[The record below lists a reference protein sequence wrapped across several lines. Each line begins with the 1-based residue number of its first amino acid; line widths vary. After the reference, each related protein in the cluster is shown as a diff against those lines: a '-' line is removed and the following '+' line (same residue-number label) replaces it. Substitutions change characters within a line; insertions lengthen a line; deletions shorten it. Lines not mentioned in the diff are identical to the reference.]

1 MEKMMHQFQRIYQGK
16 RVLVTGNT
24 GFKGSW
30 LSYWLL
36 LLKADVH
43 GYSLRPSTNPSHFEL
58 LNLPYPTY
66 FDDIRDYEKLTK
78 ALKAVQPDIIFHL
91 AAQPLVRYSY
101 LHPQETIET
110 NILGTANVLEASRAV
125 KSIKALILITSDKC
139 YENNE
144 WVWGYR
150 ENDRLGGTDPYSS
163 SKACAEII
171 IHSYVESFFSP
182 RAGKNGARALVASA
196 RAGNVIGG
204 GDWSPDR
211 IVPDI
216 VQGAARNDVAL
227 LRNPLAT
234 RPWQHVLEPLSG
246 YLQLGQKLLE
256 GDRDFIGAWN
266 FGPSDDDVLTVE
278 EMVREM
284 KRRWK
289 QIRYKIRPNADYH
302 ESRLLKLDCS
312 KAQLHLKW
320 RAAWETSKTIA
331 KTVEWYRQFYTR
343 PNADVR
349 KMTLE
354 NIREYVLNAAN
365 KNIHWSK

>member
-1 MEKMMHQFQRIYQGK
+1 MEKIKSDFRAIYRGK
-16 RVLVTGNT
+16 RVLITGNT

-36 LLKADVH
+36 LMKADVY
-43 GYSLRPSTNPSHFEL
+43 GYSLCPPTKPSHFEL

-66 FDDIRDYEKLTK
+66 FEDIRDDEKLK
-78 ALKAVQPDIIFHL
+78 EAMKSVQPDIIFHL

-101 LHPQETIET
+101 LHPQETLET

-125 KSIKALILITSDKC
+125 KSVKALVVITSDKC

-150 ENDRLGGTDPYSS
+150 ENDRMGGTDPYSS

-182 RAGKNGARALVASA
+182 RRRKNSGQALVASA

-204 GDWSPDR
+204 GDWSSDR

-216 VQGAARNDVAL
+216 VKGAAQNKVAQ
-227 LRNPLAT
+227 LRNPRAT

-246 YLQLGQKLLE
+246 YLQLGKKLLE
-256 GDRDFIGAWN
+256 GDRSFIGAWN
-266 FGPSDDDVLTVE
+266 FGPSDENILTVE
-278 EMVREM
+278 DMVREM

-289 QIRYKIRPNADYH
+289 RIRYEIRPNADYH

-312 KAQLHLKW
+312 KALARLNW
-320 RAAWETSKTIA
+320 RSAWETSKAIA
-331 KTVEWYRQFYTR
+331 KTTEWYRQFYTI
-343 PNADVR
+343 PNVDVR

-354 NIREYVLNAAN
+354 NIQEYVRDATN
-365 KNIHWSK
+365 KKIDWSK